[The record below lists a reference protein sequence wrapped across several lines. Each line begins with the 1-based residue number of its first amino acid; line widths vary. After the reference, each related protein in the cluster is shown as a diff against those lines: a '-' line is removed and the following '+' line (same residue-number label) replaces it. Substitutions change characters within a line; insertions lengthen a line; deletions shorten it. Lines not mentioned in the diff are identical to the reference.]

1 MRLRRAFSLV
11 ELLIVVVV
19 IGVLASLI
27 LPRVRAQRDAGR
39 YQVLT
44 GSAQSVMAEM
54 ERYFARCQHYPL
66 MPGTPGPRMVRND
79 PTCADHATLQELLPE
94 GFASLGGEGP
104 LVVEYMRGPGGSWA
118 GAPPT
123 STSQAYG
130 VWVTTPLLPAA
141 GCRITLNV
149 AVAILPESGHPWSV
163 MAQDGLMRDTKPAI
177 QCFQEVPYP
186 APVSGGFEA
195 T

>member
-27 LPRVRAQRDAGR
+27 LPRVTAQRDAGR
-39 YQVLT
+39 YQMLT
-44 GSAQSVMAEM
+44 GSAQGVLAEM

-66 MPGTPGPRMVRND
+66 LPGTPGPRMVRTD
-79 PTCADHATLQELLPE
+79 ATCADHATLQEVLPE
-94 GFASLGGEGP
+94 GFASLGGDGP
-104 LVVEYMRGPGGSWA
+104 LTVEYMRGAGGA
-118 GAPPT
+118 VVGAPPT
-123 STSQAYG
+123 SASQAYG
-130 VWVTTPLLPAA
+130 VWITTPLLPSA

-149 AVAILPESGHPWSV
+149 AAEMLAQSGYPWSV
-163 MAQDGLMRDTKPAI
+163 VAQDGVMRDTKPAV

-186 APVSGGFEA
+186 APISGGSEA